1 MATIN
6 VLVDTNI
13 ISELVR
19 KEPDPGVLAWASTV
33 KRVGMSVITLEE
45 LYYGI
50 SWKPN
55 PRVLEW
61 LNGFLAGYVEVLPVN
76 EGIARTAGILRG
88 QFQAKGIVRTQ
99 ADLFIAATASEH
111 GLTVVT
117 RSIKDFEGCGVALL
131 NPFTN

>member
-1 MATIN
+1 
-6 VLVDTNI
+6 
-13 ISELVR
+13 
-19 KEPDPGVLAWASTV
+19 
-33 KRVGMSVITLEE
+33 MSVITLEE